1 MDRST
6 CLDDLASIIVE
17 IPLDHPTRVAID
29 GVDGVGKTTLADE
42 LVPLIRRSRRQVIR
56 ASVDG
61 FHNPRVQRYR
71 RGPASPEGYFLDSF
85 NYPALTSKLL
95 EPLGAGGSLS
105 FRTAIFDHRTDKA
118 VEAPLRIARPSD
130 IFLFDGV
137 FLLRSELRA
146 YWDLTIWVEA
156 SFTATLDRAVHRD
169 ASGGTDEA
177 AVRARYETRYVPGQ
191 RIYIEQCRP
200 RENAEIVFDNT
211 DFSHPEVKY
220 RNIER
225 TV

>member
-1 MDRST
+1 MERSAW
-6 CLDDLASIIVE
+6 LDDLASIIVE

-42 LVPLIRRSRRQVIR
+42 LVPLIQRSGRQVIR

-61 FHNPRVQRYR
+61 FHNPRAQRYR
-71 RGPASPEGYFLDSF
+71 RGPASPEGYFFDSF

-105 FRTAIFDHRTDKA
+105 FRTAVFDYRTDM
-118 VEAPLRIARPSD
+118 VYETPLRIARPSD
-130 IFLFDGV
+130 ILLFDGV
-137 FLLRSELRA
+137 FLLRSELKA
-146 YWDLTIWVEA
+146 YWDLAVWVEA
-156 SFTATLDRAVHRD
+156 PFTATVERAVHRD
-169 ASGGTDEA
+169 ASDGIDKTA
-177 AVRARYETRYVPGQ
+177 IRARYESRYVPGQ
-191 RIYIEQCRP
+191 HIYIDECQP
-200 RENAEIVFDNT
+200 KENAEVVFDNT

-220 RNIER
+220 RKIER